1 MTTTGRKQSFFA
13 IFLVIYIDDDH
24 YKEAHKKKNMQ
35 EQEKEINLV
44 FEPEENWILL
54 RQGRRGRKSLTHK
67 FVSSFDGFTFSTKIQ
82 GCESR
87 IYNNIEFCQKSRTT
101 MSNFGADKLELLGF
115 APVFS
120 TVFFLWLFQLI
131 RRPNFEAISV
141 NFSSVDQPNSLMILM
156 RNM

>member
-1 MTTTGRKQSFFA
+1 
-13 IFLVIYIDDDH
+13 
-24 YKEAHKKKNMQ
+24 MQ

-101 MSNFGADKLELLGF
+101 MSNFRADKLELLGF

-120 TVFFLWLFQLI
+120 TVFFVAFSTNQKTKTCCSLYWFWYLFQTQQV
-131 RRPNFEAISV
+131 AIAKQQQQAQWEQLKQIQLLAPSR
-141 NFSSVDQPNSLMILM
+141 L
-156 RNM
+156 

>member
-1 MTTTGRKQSFFA
+1 
-13 IFLVIYIDDDH
+13 
-24 YKEAHKKKNMQ
+24 MQ

-67 FVSSFDGFTFSTKIQ
+67 FVSSFDGFTLNTKIQ

-101 MSNFGADKLELLGF
+101 MSNFRADKLELWGF
-115 APVFS
+115 RPVFS

-131 RRPNFEAISV
+131 RRPRHVAPYTGSGICFRLNRWQQL
-141 NFSSVDQPNSLMILM
+141 NSSNRLNGSS
-156 RNM
+156 